1 MSFQYSPTWD
11 YHPIIIGDQRYDFDP
26 SLEVPVPPEH
36 EDHGKTVQQIVGTD
50 KITDEMIAENKEK
63 DTWEQM
69 RHHRNELLKLS
80 DWTQGV
86 DVPDAIKNPWAT
98 YRQDL
103 RDITKVATTAEVVW
117 PAQPS

>member
-1 MSFQYSPTWD
+1 
-11 YHPIIIGDQRYDFDP
+11 
-26 SLEVPVPPEH
+26 
-36 EDHGKTVQQIVGTD
+36 
-50 KITDEMIAENKEK
+50 MIAENKEK

-69 RHHRNELLKLS
+69 RHYRNELLKLS

-103 RDITKVATTAEVVW
+103 RDLPANTADPSKPNW
-117 PAQPS
+117 PSKP